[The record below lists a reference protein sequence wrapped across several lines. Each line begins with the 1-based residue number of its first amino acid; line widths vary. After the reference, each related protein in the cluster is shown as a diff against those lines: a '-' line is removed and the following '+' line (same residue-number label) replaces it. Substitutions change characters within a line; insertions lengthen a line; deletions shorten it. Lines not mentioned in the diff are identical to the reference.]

1 MFIGGKQ
8 MMIRDLIRKNRSYR
22 KFYGDFLIKRE
33 TLEELVDL
41 ARLSASGANKQP
53 LKFVLSYGESKNKL
67 IFPNIG
73 WAAYIKDWTGPTENE
88 RPSAYIIILGDKQIS
103 QNCKCDAGVAAQ
115 SILLGATE
123 KGLGGCIFGSVKREE
138 LKIALKIKDEYDV
151 LYVLALG
158 KPREKIVIEKTNSKG
173 DTQYWRD
180 NQGILHIPKKPL
192 NKIILE

>member
-1 MFIGGKQ
+1 
-8 MMIRDLIRKNRSYR
+8 MIRDLIKKNRSYR
-22 KFYGDFLIKRE
+22 KFYGDFSIKKE
-33 TLEELVDL
+33 TLEELIDL

-53 LKFVLSYGESKNKL
+53 LKFVLSYEESKNKL

-73 WAAYIKDWTGPTENE
+73 WAAYIKDWSGPTEKE

-123 KGLGGCIFGSVKREE
+123 KGLGGCLFGSVKREE
-138 LKIALKIKDEYDV
+138 LRIALKIKDEYDI

-158 KPREKIVIEKTNSKG
+158 KPQEKVIIEETNSKG

-180 NQGILHIPKKPL
+180 NQGILHIPKRPL
-192 NKIILE
+192 EKIILE